1 MGLGKGLALSA
12 IVVARVTEFRPCRSS
27 RASHERVPPVSRT
40 GFKTVS
46 GAGPVRGQPHFVL
59 GRQALVTWDGLRA
72 KRGAPSAATRYRF

>member
-40 GFKTVS
+40 GFKPI
-46 GAGPVRGQPHFVL
+46 AGGRG
-59 GRQALVTWDGLRA
+59 
-72 KRGAPSAATRYRF
+72 RGAPLRAQAVPRDKCLSAEHEVGLAADRPRA